1 MTTKSDAFKQH
12 KNKVIESYICWE
24 KCLFL
29 KIKVLAIARS
39 CADNILQALV
49 IDKFDITEFTKASY
63 NQLKSQGYFTKEFK
77 WPFGTTVCRY
87 LLTTHTKLLDKKLE
101 KDFTYINDLAV
112 DDIHYTVSITDEKFD
127 LFKNKLSNVVTW
139 FFREYEE
146 ELNWRELY
154 INSELNSTPSRLMS
168 KQIAEYLEEIRN
180 EKNVSLEN
188 VKNLEVNR
196 SSEIKM
202 FAKRIYIELITRKV
216 AIPIDE
222 DSDVVEELYNS
233 WYKLFCIMRDEIKAL
248 PISCIKD
255 QSNPES
261 AHGISLEILNGILRP
276 HLTEHQARF
285 RSWLEKAKQNK
296 EYENITPQALQR
308 KYPDYSDL
316 MKSLKK
322 TNEML
327 IDSAKKLFE
336 LVNWE

>member
-222 DSDVVEELYNS
+222 DSDVVEEIYNS
-233 WYKLFCIMRDEIKAL
+233 WYRLFCIIRDELKTL
-248 PISCIKD
+248 PVDYLNDIE
-255 QSNPES
+255 NPES
-261 AHGISLEILNGILRP
+261 VVGLTMKILNEALRP
-276 HLTEHQARF
+276 HLTEYQAKYRD
-285 RSWLEKAKQNK
+285 WLDTAKRNPKNK
-296 EYENITPQALQR
+296 DITPQELQK
-308 KYPDYSDL
+308 KYPNYEAL
-316 MKSLKK
+316 MESMKQVNKSLIN
-322 TNEML
+322 T
-327 IDSAKKLFE
+327 AKDFYDFI
-336 LVNWE
+336 